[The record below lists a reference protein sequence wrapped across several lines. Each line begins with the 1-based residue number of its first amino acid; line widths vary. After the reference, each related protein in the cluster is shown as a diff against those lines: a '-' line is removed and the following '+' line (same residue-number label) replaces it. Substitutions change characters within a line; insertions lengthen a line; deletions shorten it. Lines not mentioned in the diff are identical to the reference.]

1 MTADGARL
9 ALVTGATR
17 GIGRAVCEALVGA
30 GRRVIATGRDAARL
44 AELAKRFGPRVVT
57 LEADLGAPGI
67 WSELLDRVDRVG
79 PLAELVSSAGVVR
92 YAPVGQVDEAELRAQ
107 LELDFVV
114 PYLMSQRVG
123 SAMRARG
130 QGAIVHIAS
139 TLGIRPAPDTSAY
152 GASKAAL
159 IAATQA
165 FALELAPHVRVNA
178 VAPGIVDTDMVRVLR
193 RESGAEDAQARDA
206 ALAEQ
211 MAGFARL
218 HPLGRMGKAEEIAQA
233 VVYLLDAEWV
243 TGTVMTVDGGVSL

>member
-1 MTADGARL
+1 
-9 ALVTGATR
+9 
-17 GIGRAVCEALVGA
+17 
-30 GRRVIATGRDAARL
+30 VIATGRDRARL
-44 AELAKRFGPRVVT
+44 AALATQFGARLVA
-57 LEADLGAPGI
+57 LEADLSAPGA
-67 WSELLDRVDRVG
+67 WSDLLDRVDQVG

-130 QGAIVHIAS
+130 RGAIVHIVS
-139 TLGIRPAPDTSAY
+139 TLGLRPAPDTSAY

-165 FALELAPHVRVNA
+165 FALELAPEVRVNA

-193 RESGAEDAQARDA
+193 RESAGDEQARGA

-218 HPLGRMGKAEEIAQA
+218 HPLGRMGKVEEIAQA
-233 VVYLLDAEWV
+233 VVYLLDAQWV
-243 TGTVMTVDGGVSL
+243 TGSVLTVDGGVSL

>member
-1 MTADGARL
+1 
-9 ALVTGATR
+9 
-17 GIGRAVCEALVGA
+17 
-30 GRRVIATGRDAARL
+30 
-44 AELAKRFGPRVVT
+44 
-57 LEADLGAPGI
+57 
-67 WSELLDRVDRVG
+67 
-79 PLAELVSSAGVVR
+79 SAGVVR

-114 PYLMSQRVG
+114 PYLVSQRVG

-130 QGAIVHIAS
+130 RGAIVHIAS
-139 TLGIRPAPDTSAY
+139 TLGLRPAPDTSAY

-165 FALELAPHVRVNA
+165 FALELAPNVRVNA
-178 VAPGIVDTDMVRVLR
+178 IAPGIVDTGMVRVLR
-193 RESGAEDAQARDA
+193 REVGEGDAPRAT

-218 HPLGRMGKAEEIAQA
+218 HPLGRMGKAEEIARA
-233 VVYLLDAEWV
+233 VLYLLDAEWV